1 MITRTL
7 PDMSVAVKFGARM
20 VAVLLTLTAFASACG
35 ADQPSS
41 DEGQVATTATT
52 QQATSTTAAAG
63 DVREQFMT
71 GAAGSDSVLGD
82 LRDAD
87 LGCVADHLLASLDP
101 DEVLALS
108 ALGPLPE
115 QAELTVA
122 ALEACDLVLSL
133 VGQGMVEAFADDPG
147 LPVLDVECLLEG
159 VTSGDLVPVLE
170 AQFEDPFGV
179 GLEDREMTILL
190 ARTPIMGNLMR
201 CRLEAMVAAQGSDLP
216 EFCFGLADQVAV
228 MMTTVIEVDVS
239 GGDLTDPSVL
249 VDLLAMSD
257 DIFVWLADEVPAAQ
271 RADAVLVRDATTQI
285 ATIMAEALVG
295 IDGQSTEEEA
305 LAAIFAAMTRVQAE
319 VDIDDADLDAA
330 SARLRAHVVSRCGQ
344 AGSALFDLIAG
355 VTGSPLA
362 A

>member
-1 MITRTL
+1 
-7 PDMSVAVKFGARM
+7 MSIAVKSGAGM
-20 VAVLLTLTAFASACG
+20 AAILLTLVAFASACG
-35 ADQPSS
+35 ADQLEP
-41 DEGQVATTATT
+41 EGSQPATTSTRAVT
-52 QQATSTTAAAG
+52 TTAAPA
-63 DVREQFMT
+63 DVREQFMVD
-71 GAAGSDSVLGD
+71 AVGSDSVLGS

-108 ALGPLPE
+108 ALGPMPD

-122 ALEACDLVLSL
+122 ALEACDLVLRL

-147 LPVLDVECLLEG
+147 LPVLDVDCLLEG

-170 AQFEDPFGV
+170 AQFKDPFGV
-179 GLEDREMTILL
+179 GLEDREMTVLL
-190 ARTPIMGNLMR
+190 ARAPIMGNLMR
-201 CRLEAMVAAQGSDLP
+201 CRLEAMVAADNADLP

-228 MMTTVIEVDVS
+228 MMTAVIEVDLT

-249 VDLLAMSD
+249 ADLLGMSD
-257 DIFVWLADEVPAAQ
+257 DIFVWLAGEVPPAQ
-271 RADAVLVRDATTQI
+271 RADAILVRDATTQI
-285 ATIMAEALVG
+285 ADIMAEALVG
-295 IDGQSTEEEA
+295 IDGESTEEEA
-305 LAAIFAAMTRVQAE
+305 LAAIFAAMARVQAE
-319 VDIDDADLDAA
+319 VATDGTDLDAA
-330 SARLRAHVVSRCGQ
+330 SARLRSHVVSRCGE